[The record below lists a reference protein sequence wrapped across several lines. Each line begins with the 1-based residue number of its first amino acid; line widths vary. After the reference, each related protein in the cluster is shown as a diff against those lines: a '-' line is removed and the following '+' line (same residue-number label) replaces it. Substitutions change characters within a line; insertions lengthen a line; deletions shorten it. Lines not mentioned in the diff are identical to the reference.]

1 MTVLVNVVEKYRS
14 KSNDSCNL
22 DDPKMKCIFY
32 VLLVVLCARSSAF
45 TRTKGGLGGLRPR
58 LGGISIRI
66 SKDDLPSVDL
76 KSIKSLKTT
85 LSSVDLKQID
95 ELVEGDK
102 IFKLH
107 SVGAVFFGITLL
119 FFPDVILKG
128 GPIASFAYQ
137 QWSIFILA
145 VAYITYNV
153 PADKHAKTLLANTF
167 CGMCSAEALLYTIDI
182 LRTLFRTP
190 INIFVIDV
198 SSLAVFAFLALGYL
212 RSGNT
217 SLGQE

>member
-1 MTVLVNVVEKYRS
+1 M
-14 KSNDSCNL
+14 
-22 DDPKMKCIFY
+22 
-32 VLLVVLCARSSAF
+32 LLVVLCARSNAF
-45 TRTKGGLGGLRPR
+45 TCTKGGSRGLRPR
-58 LGGISIRI
+58 LGDM
-66 SKDDLPSVDL
+66 KDDLPSV
-76 KSIKSLKTT
+76 SIKQSFQTT
-85 LSSVDLKQID
+85 LASVDLKQID

-107 SVGAVFFGITLL
+107 SAGAAFFGITLL
-119 FFPDVILKG
+119 LIPDVILKS

-153 PADKHAKTLLANTF
+153 PADKHVKTLLANTF
-167 CGMCSAEALLYTIDI
+167 CGMCSAEALLYTIEI

-190 INIFVIDV
+190 INILVVDV
-198 SSLAVFAFLALGYL
+198 SSLAVFAFLAVGYW

-217 SLGQE
+217 SLSQE